1 MQSNHKRSDLVKK
14 RNERRKEMKRAD
26 ITTLFPDATEEQIN
40 KIMDINGSDINNAKK
55 NLDELQKSLADT
67 QAELEAAK
75 KGTDE
80 LTKEHE
86 RAELLQ
92 QEIDKRNAEDAIR
105 EMKSKISKETGIP
118 AELLTETDE
127 EACRAQ
133 AASIKEF
140 ATPRY
145 PSIPDGGEPHP
156 VEQRA
161 TRDQFAEWL
170 NEVSKN

>member
-1 MQSNHKRSDLVKK
+1 
-14 RNERRKEMKRAD
+14 MKRAE
-26 ITTLFPDATEEQIN
+26 ITALFPDATEEQVN

-55 NLDELQKSLADT
+55 NLEELQKTLADT
-67 QAELEAAK
+67 QAQLEAAQR
-75 KGTDE
+75 GTDE

-105 EMKSKISKETGIP
+105 EMKAKVSKETGIP
-118 AELLTETDE
+118 AELLTETEE
-127 EACRAQ
+127 EACRRQ

-145 PSIPDGGEPHP
+145 PNVHDGGEPHP

-161 TRDQFAEWL
+161 TRDQFADWL